1 MGAVMR
7 QRFLLPAAAS
17 CAALMTLAACSREPE
32 IINTGPPD
40 TQAEALKNAKPVALP
55 PSITT
60 SYTYRCKDNSLI
72 KVDFMSDQKTAV
84 MHAPKDGP
92 AIVLNAPAPGEPYA
106 GADASVTGSGK
117 TITAKAPGKGAQECK
132 A

>member
-1 MGAVMR
+1 MGAVMHH
-7 QRFLLPAAAS
+7 RFPLLAAAS
-17 CAALMTLAACSREPE
+17 CAALMSLAACNREPE
-32 IINTGPPD
+32 VINAGPPD
-40 TQAEALKNAKPVALP
+40 TQAEALKKAKPVTLP
-55 PSITT
+55 PSITA

-72 KVDFMSDQKTAV
+72 KVDFMSDEKTAV

-92 AIVLNAPAPGEPYA
+92 AIVLNAPAAGEPYA
-106 GADASVTGSGK
+106 GADALVTGKGK

>member
-1 MGAVMR
+1 
-7 QRFLLPAAAS
+7 
-17 CAALMTLAACSREPE
+17 MTLAACNREPE

-40 TQAEALKNAKPVALP
+40 AQAEALKKAKPVALP
-55 PSITT
+55 PAITA

-72 KVDFMSDQKTAV
+72 KVDFMGDHTTAV
-84 MHAPKDGP
+84 LHAPKDGP
-92 AIVLNAPAPGEPYA
+92 AIVLNAPAPGEPFT

-117 TITAKAPGKGAQECK
+117 VITAKAPGKGAQECK